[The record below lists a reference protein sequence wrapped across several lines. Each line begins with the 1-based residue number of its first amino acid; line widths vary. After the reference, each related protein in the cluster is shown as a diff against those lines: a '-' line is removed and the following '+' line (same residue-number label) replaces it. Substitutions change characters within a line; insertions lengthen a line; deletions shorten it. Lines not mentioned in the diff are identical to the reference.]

1 MPRSDRDVN
10 VGKALAAILRY
21 DNQIAKTAD
30 GFMKIDVQKAFRKP
44 VTVDTIY
51 NLAATDIHDY
61 HGRRFKIKT
70 FNNVDYIRANERPGK
85 QRSSDRGGRH
95 GGHHGGQYDSRRA
108 NEQQVPTGQKGQG
121 APCQTNPWA
130 QLAEDGG
137 PHHGQPP
144 GLQGTFGQPD
154 GAPNRVHPYL
164 QLGPKGGK
172 GGKAGASRHSVFLG
186 KAGASSS
193 LPCLSLAFP
202 GHFQQQEVAWP
213 ALVQQHDKWLEEMNI
228 LDMMESQELYGSLVE
243 KLRSE
248 GLSINAVNDIIQNP
262 EEMTEFLNCLGYS
275 PMHRRKI
282 HEILKAKR
290 QRDAYVHNSTG
301 GPA

>member
-1 MPRSDRDVN
+1 MPRSNVDWVKA
-10 VGKALAAILRY
+10 VGKALCAILRY
-21 DNQIAKTAD
+21 EAETVD
-30 GFMKIDVQKAFRKP
+30 GFMEIDDVRKAFRFKEP
-44 VTVDTIY
+44 VSAEFIVY
-51 NLAATDIHDY
+51 VAENDIHDY
-61 HGRRFKIKT
+61 HGPRFELKT
-70 FNNVDYIRANERPGK
+70 INDVVYIRASERDKKP
-85 QRSSDRGGRH
+85 RSSGR
-95 GGHHGGQYDSRRA
+95 GGQYYGKRS
-108 NEQQVPTGQKGQG
+108 NEQQVPTGQTGQG
-121 APCQTNPWA
+121 APYQTNPGA

-144 GLQGTFGQPD
+144 GLQGTVGQPD
-154 GAPNRVHPYL
+154 GAPNMVHPYA

-172 GGKAGASRHSVFLG
+172 GGKAGASRHSVYLG
-186 KAGASSS
+186 KAGDASS
-193 LPCLSLAFP
+193 LPCRGVAWP
-202 GHFQQQEVAWP
+202 AHFQQQEVAWP
-213 ALVQQHDKWLEEMNI
+213 ALVQQQDKWLEEINI